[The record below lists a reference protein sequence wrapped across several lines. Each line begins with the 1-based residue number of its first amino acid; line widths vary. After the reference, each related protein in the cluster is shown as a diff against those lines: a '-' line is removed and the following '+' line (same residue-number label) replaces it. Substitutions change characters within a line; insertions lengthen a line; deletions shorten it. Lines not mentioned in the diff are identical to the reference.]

1 MITKIE
7 VRPYRQNASTW
18 EADVKMLVQGEEV
31 RRRWKSPMP
40 SRSATERWAREKALG
55 FLAKIATKKEEL
67 KKREDPLFSEYT
79 ERWIRE
85 YVVANKLR
93 KITLDSYE
101 DVLRAHLLPFFGAK
115 RLSAIDTAAVQAFKA
130 TLGRLGPATTNKILA
145 RLTTMLRVAVD
156 WKLIEALPK
165 IKRVKEPKVEKP
177 HYTAAEQKALLAAAE
192 DLPKA
197 FIALLLGDDAGMRHG
212 EIIALR
218 TSNIR
223 LDDGPTGAI
232 VVTHTACDGVLTV
245 PKNSQC
251 RRIPLT
257 PRLREA
263 LLEYLPTLESQWV
276 VPNAHGE
283 MCGCHHVIGR
293 LLGKLQDAAGI
304 QRGVHILRHTFAT
317 DALKHGANVR
327 QVQKLL
333 GHALLATTERYLH
346 TAESEL
352 DEAMLTVAT
361 RRAQGGAR
369 TGADLRRTRARRSP
383 GDEAAP
389 PRTRKNSR
397 PQGGV

>member
-55 FLAKIATKKEEL
+55 FLARAANPKKEEP
-67 KKREDPLFSEYT
+67 KRRDDPRFADYA
-79 ERWIRE
+79 ERWMRE
-85 YVVANKLR
+85 YVVANKLK
-93 KITLDSYE
+93 KITRDTYE
-101 DVLRAHLLPFFGAK
+101 DILRAHLLPAFGDK
-115 RLSAIDTAAVQAFKA
+115 RLSEIDTAAVQRLKA
-130 TLGRLGPATTNKILA
+130 DREHLGPVTMNKILA
-145 RLTTMLRVAVD
+145 RLITMMRVAVE
-156 WKLIEALPK
+156 WNLLTALPA
-165 IKRVKEPKVEKP
+165 IRRVKEPKLEKP
-177 HYTAAEQKALLAAAE
+177 HYRADEQQRLLQAARRN
-192 DLPKA
+192 PKA
-197 FIALLLGDDAGMRHG
+197 YVALLLGDDAGMRHG

-218 TSNIR
+218 VDDIR

-232 VVTHTACDGVLTV
+232 VIRYTACDGELTV

-257 PRLREA
+257 QRLRRA
-263 LLEYLPTLESQWV
+263 LLDYLPTLRTEWI
-276 VPNAHGE
+276 VPNKYGR
-283 MCGCHHVIGR
+283 MCRSHHVISR
-293 LLGKLQDAAGI
+293 MLGKLQEATETR
-304 QRGVHILRHTFAT
+304 RGVHILRHTFAT

-352 DEAMLTVAT
+352 DEAMLTVAA
-361 RRAQGGAR
+361 RRERGGAR
-369 TGADLRRTRARRSP
+369 TGADERRTRARRSP
-383 GDEAAP
+383 GDDPAP
-389 PRTRKNSR
+389 RRTRRNSR
-397 PQGGV
+397 A